1 MKHAGAVA
9 LAALEELLDQLRR
22 VEGLR
27 EKKAGVFYYR
37 SKAFLHFH
45 EDPAGLFADVR
56 LDGDDFTRLPVDSA
70 TQRNLLL
77 RQVKT
82 ALVRGG

>member
-9 LAALEELLDQLRR
+9 LAELEELLAQLRR